1 MIVGD
6 ITKETLK
13 LEFIKLDPKQF
24 VEMELNI
31 TDTFSEDDLIQEINN
46 LNLDENSFYKIILT
60 GKRKF
65 EINVMQ
71 FKKLI
76 TNENIIKIKNKTK
89 PDFDIEEISKRTT
102 LSRNVCKRNFRG
114 NTKKSWKYRIF

>member
-102 LSRNVCKRNFRG
+102 LFRNVCKRNFRG
-114 NTKKSWKYRIF
+114 NTKKS

>member
-6 ITKETLK
+6 ITKQNIK
-13 LEFIKLDPKQF
+13 LEFIELDSKQF
-24 VEMELNI
+24 IEMELNI

-65 EINVMQ
+65 EININQ
-71 FKKLI
+71 LKKVI

-89 PDFDIEEISKRTT
+89 PDLDIEEISKRTT
-102 LSRNVCKRNFRG
+102 LSRNVCKGNSRG
-114 NTKKSWKYRIF
+114 NTKKS